1 MTKTP
6 NRVLALV
13 LTIAALMTGQRAW
26 AENGWDIQAST
37 SNNVTT
43 FTITRTNTAVAETV
57 YYRLVNLSAYAGQHY
72 KVTNV
77 NGTPI
82 AAAQQTQ
89 ALSGTF
95 TFTAGDT
102 DSRTIQVT
110 EQTAT
115 TNAYKYQTGTERSY
129 KLEVTEIG
137 GFFLTSSTRS
147 FTTGTQF
154 TDTYLN
160 KSITDLVYFQN
171 GSVKSGSGNKY
182 LDVAHSGT
190 NGTEKMIDD
199 GYDYN
204 DNTLC
209 TVSTSTLY
217 NNNSNLRSWLNSLN
231 YKMYATVYFQ
241 QREVN
246 DGYQYIQIL
255 ADNASTYDGKDPDG
269 DVNTPSTS
277 LYKAAFILTKT
288 EDVCTSWKY
297 QLFPHRYDYY
307 YSPTECEYSDTYL
320 YNQLFKSSD
329 YRATN
334 SGSLVLNPTVN
345 DINVRFDANGSGED
359 TWYLRNLKVR
369 LALVDANAPTKLAV
383 SVAPGRHSKG
393 NTVYVSVTFDEIVK
407 VTGTPKLTTE
417 NNWGDLSYV
426 AGDGTNVL
434 TFMRTIPANASGNL
448 NITGLSGTVK
458 DLAGNDLVG
467 SSVTATNIC
476 SLDDSYAYSITY
488 NLNEG
493 SVATENPTSYTWET
507 ATFTLNN
514 PTKTGYVFNGWTGS
528 NSNTPSTS
536 VTIANH
542 SHGNKSYTANWTQV
556 WTGSGAQGNPYI
568 INSTQGL
575 DLLAQYV
582 NSGNNCSTL
591 YFQLGGP
598 IEYTH
603 TTDWNSSSSE
613 ENNYTAIGTESNPFQ
628 GTFDGNN
635 NTISGIRI
643 YKGNDNYQGLFGK
656 VGSGGTVKRVTLSDA
671 RITGYDMIGG
681 IVGRSDNA
689 TIEDC
694 TIDADVCIHAVVNNS
709 SHHGGIVGSNKSGT
723 VRRCISRAHLTVKND
738 VSGNRFGGIAGYNS
752 GAIQYSIADGA
763 IIPDV
768 NGRGAIVGFNLNSYN
783 TQNYYHACTVAGVA
797 NATGVGRGYDGS
809 TTTTDPY
816 YANALYAITLGPN
829 VTLVRNG
836 TNLPGTNNR
845 IYTNGATIG
854 GTEYYIYNATI
865 SLGYSG
871 EVSTGYHVEYSATA
885 GTINGST
892 LTMPAEAVT
901 VTATVP
907 ANSYTVHFN
916 KNHNDATGTM
926 DDQAFTYDE
935 AQDLTTNAFTG
946 PTGYV
951 FNGWNTQADG
961 NGASYTNQQEVSNL
975 TATQNGVFELY
986 AKWTAI
992 TYTLTYELAGGSVA
1006 TPNPENYTIESG
1018 DITLVNPTRTGYTF
1032 AGWTGTGLAEATQT
1046 VTITT
1051 GSYGDKSYTATW
1063 TPITYSVRFNKNH
1076 NDATGTMDDQA
1087 FTYDEAQDLTTNAFT
1102 RIGYTFTGWNTKS
1115 NGSGNAYTDEQE
1127 VSNLTATQGDVIN
1140 LYAQWHFL
1148 DGSGTADDPYLIHNS
1163 GELLKLAARTANG
1176 TQFTNEYFQLE
1187 ADIDMDGITWDGI
1200 GGEFRG
1206 IFDGAGHTISNVT
1219 INRPDDRDVGLF
1231 NYIRNHNNSTVVKNL
1246 ILDGATIIGK
1256 NQVGALVGTE
1266 ASTPTI
1272 ENCVVLNAN
1281 VTATTTSGTQG
1292 GIIAGYNDFTGT
1304 NNYYYNCSLT
1314 IGGETRTSNIG
1325 AASSDRDNAKGI
1337 YRLTLGSEIALNEAR
1352 TSVKVLNGDI
1362 TLYADGATIDG
1373 KEYYTAGTS
1382 ITVELSGGYIGVS
1395 VNSTA
1400 ATDNDNGTYTFTMP
1414 AEDATVG
1421 GFASGY
1427 CGMAS
1432 VNSGHNVIWTYEGS
1446 TTTLT
1451 ISPNPDVSEQTDFRM
1466 ANYGESNQ
1474 PWNDYKGALTTLVI
1488 DAGVTSIG
1496 GYACYNCTSLTAIT
1510 QPDGLTT
1517 IGYYAF
1523 WGCSSL
1529 TAITIPNS
1537 VTSIGVQAFRGC
1549 SKLESMNIPNGVTT
1563 INSGTFWSCSSLE
1576 NINIPTGVTSI
1587 GNNAFMHCSKLESIT
1602 LPTNVTSIGFNA
1614 FYGCSKLESI
1624 TIPANVTSIGEYAF
1638 IGCDKLATIIVLPV
1652 TPPAIENNNLGSFG
1666 SKATGKNVY
1675 FRNPAYMD
1683 NAGWSAV
1690 VNGYEL
1696 GYALVDNGENN
1707 IAAIAQAGGSP
1718 NIMLYGRTLYRDGDW
1733 NTLCLPFD
1741 IGGDKIP
1748 YSTLC
1753 DATIMYFD
1761 WRYWYDADGNDH
1773 YNYEDGYHRSG
1784 EVENGNLR
1792 LYFYGTQQIDAG
1804 YPYILKWGTKADHPA
1819 TDIVNPV
1826 FQGVT
1831 VTSTT
1836 PIDVTTEVG
1845 PGNVTFRGTYS
1856 PIDYAAD
1863 NHSILFV
1870 GMNNSLYW
1878 PQKGAHLGAFRAYF
1892 ELGNGIT
1899 VGEANSSVRSFNL
1912 EFSEDNGDATRLN
1925 DSVKMIND
1933 NEADAWY
1940 TLDGVKLDSKPTR
1953 KGLYIYGGRKVVIK

>member
-1 MTKTP
+1 MNKKL
-6 NRVLALV
+6 NQVLALV
-13 LTIAALMTGQRAW
+13 LTIVALMTGQQAM

-307 YSPTECEYSDTYL
+307 YSPTECDYSDTYL
-320 YNQLFKSSD
+320 YNQLFKSSN

-345 DINVRFDANGSGED
+345 DINVRFDANGSGAD

-709 SHHGGIVGSNKSGT
+709 SDHGGIVGSNKSGT

-738 VSGNRFGGIAGYNS
+738 VSGNGFGGIAGYNS

-768 NGRGAIVGFNLNSYN
+768 NGRGAIVGYNLNNYN
-783 TQNYYHACTVAGVA
+783 TRNYYHACTVAGVA
-797 NATGVGRGYDGS
+797 NATGVGRGNDGS

-836 TNLPGTNNR
+836 TDLPGTNNR
-845 IYTNGATIG
+845 TYTNGADIAG
-854 GTEYYIYNATI
+854 VPYSYEGAAVA
-865 SLGYSG
+865 LGYSG
-871 EVSTGYHVEYSATA
+871 EVGTGYHLVFSATA
-885 GTINGST
+885 GTIDGST

-901 VTATVP
+901 VSATVP

-935 AQDLTTNAFTG
+935 AQNLTANAFTG

-961 NGASYTNQQEVSNL
+961 NGTSYTNQQEVSNL
-975 TATQNGVFELY
+975 TATNG
-986 AKWTAI
+986 
-992 TYTLTYELAGGSVA
+992 A
-1006 TPNPENYTIESG
+1006 T
-1018 DITLVNPTRTGYTF
+1018 F
-1032 AGWTGTGLAEATQT
+1032 
-1046 VTITT
+1046 
-1051 GSYGDKSYTATW
+1051 
-1063 TPITYSVRFNKNH
+1063 
-1076 NDATGTMDDQA
+1076 
-1087 FTYDEAQDLTTNAFT
+1087 
-1102 RIGYTFTGWNTKS
+1102 
-1115 NGSGNAYTDEQE
+1115 
-1127 VSNLTATQGDVIN
+1127 N

-1148 DGSGTADDPYLIHNS
+1148 DGNGSQATPYLIHNA
-1163 GELLKLAARTANG
+1163 GELLKLADRTNNG
-1176 TQFTNEYFQLE
+1176 ETFNNKYFQLE
-1187 ADIDMDGITWDGI
+1187 ADIDMDGITWSGI
-1200 GGEFRG
+1200 GQFRG

-1219 INRPDDRDVGLF
+1219 INRPDDSKVGLF
-1231 NYIRNHNNSTVVKNL
+1231 NYLYNNSNCAVKNL
-1246 ILDGATIIGK
+1246 ILNGATITGY
-1256 NQVGALVGTE
+1256 NQVGALIGDLSLV
-1266 ASTPTI
+1266 PTI

-1281 VTATTTSGTQG
+1281 VTLTNPAGIQG
-1292 GIIAGYNDFTGT
+1292 GIIAGINNSTGT

-1373 KEYYTAGTS
+1373 NEYYTAGTS

-1400 ATDNDNGTYTFTMP
+1400 ATDNGNGTYTFTMP

-1421 GFASGY
+1421 GVASGY

-1432 VNSGHNVIWTYEGS
+1432 VNSGHNVMWTYDGS

-1451 ISPNPDVSEQTDFRM
+1451 ISPNPDVSEQTDFSM
-1466 ANYGESNQ
+1466 ANYGESTQ
-1474 PWNDYKGALTTLVI
+1474 PWNDYKGALTTVVI

-1496 GYACYNCTSLTAIT
+1496 RYACYNCTSLTAIT
-1510 QPDGLTT
+1510 LPDGLTS
-1517 IGYYAF
+1517 INYSAF
-1523 WGCSSL
+1523 EACTLL

-1537 VTSIGVQAFRGC
+1537 VTSIGYNAFRNC
-1549 SKLESMNIPNGVTT
+1549 SKLESMNIPDGVTT
-1563 INSGTFWSCSSLE
+1563 INDRTFWGCSSLE
-1576 NINIPTGVTSI
+1576 NIHIPTGVTSI
-1587 GNNAFMHCSKLESIT
+1587 GGNAFIYCSSLKSIT
-1602 LPTNVTSIGFNA
+1602 LPDGLTSIGMNA

-1624 TIPANVTSIGEYAF
+1624 TIPANVTSIGNNAF
-1638 IGCDKLATIIVLPV
+1638 TSCSKLATIIVLPV
-1652 TPPAIENNNLGSFG
+1652 TPPAITDNNLGSFG
-1666 SKATGKNVY
+1666 SKASDWNIY

-1683 NAGWSAV
+1683 NDGWSTV
-1690 VNGYEL
+1690 VNTKGYHI
-1696 GYALVDNGENN
+1696 GYALVDNGEND
-1707 IAAIAQAGGSP
+1707 IAALAQAGGSP

-1741 IGGDKIP
+1741 VGHDEILANSSNP
-1748 YSTLC
+1748 LY

-1761 WRYWYDADGNDH
+1761 WRYWYDADGNVH

-1836 PIDVTTEVG
+1836 PIDVTTEEG

-1856 PIDYAAD
+1856 PIDYAND

-1878 PQKGAHLGAFRAYF
+1878 PQAGAHLGAFRAYF

-1899 VGEANSSVRSFNL
+1899 VGEANSSVRGFNL
-1912 EFSEDNGDATRLN
+1912 GFGEDNGDATRLN
-1925 DSVKMIND
+1925 DNVKMIND
-1933 NEADAWY
+1933 NGADAWY
-1940 TLDGVKLDSKPTR
+1940 TLDGRKLDSKPTR